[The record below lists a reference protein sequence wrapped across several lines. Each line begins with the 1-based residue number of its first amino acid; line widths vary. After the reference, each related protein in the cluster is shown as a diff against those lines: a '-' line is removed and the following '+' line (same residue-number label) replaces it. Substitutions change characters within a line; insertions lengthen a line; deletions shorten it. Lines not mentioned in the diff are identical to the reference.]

1 MGGARVTRVSIFAVR
16 YAAAR
21 GRCRGVP
28 PLEDAVPHCFGSRFT
43 PGVIRSL
50 HLLPQSLLTIRYF
63 MDTRRRR
70 GRKSDAE
77 PIDW

>member
-1 MGGARVTRVSIFAVR
+1 MVGARVTRVSIFAVPVR
-16 YAAAR
+16 R
-21 GRCRGVP
+21 GPGQVP
-28 PLEDAVPHCFGSRFT
+28 RRAPFQGRSPAQFGSRST
-43 PGVIRSL
+43 ASRDPLNSYDET
-50 HLLPQSLLTIRYF
+50 LLTIRYF

>member
-1 MGGARVTRVSIFAVR
+1 MSILAVR

-21 GRCRGVP
+21 GRSRGVP
-28 PLEDAVPHCFGSRFT
+28 PLGTHSRAVSHPFRDYRERTNTGKHFT
-43 PGVIRSL
+43 IYDPLRL
-50 HLLPQSLLTIRYF
+50 FTIRYF